1 MKMKLLSFALL
12 ISFLGS
18 PSANASTYTNTVD
31 FSLSNGSASVL
42 VMGDIVTNCP
52 VCALTSGPT
61 SDIVSFSFSVTG
73 SLTDSITGPS
83 SSSGPFVFGTSP
95 LSVSNGQVDYNPS
108 ASGFDQFMVYNSAMT
123 VTDQI
128 VFGQDY
134 IDVQTAADMSDDMFP
149 QTPIPATLPLFGA
162 GLALIGLLGW
172 RTKMKASFLSPILLR
187 S

>member
-1 MKMKLLSFALL
+1 MKMKLLSVALL
-12 ISFLGS
+12 TSFLGS

-31 FSLSNGSASVL
+31 FSLSDGSISVL
-42 VMGDIVTNCP
+42 VTGDIVTTCP
-52 VCALTSGPT
+52 VCALATDPT
-61 SDIVSFSFSVTG
+61 NYNIVSFSFSVTG
-73 SLTDSITGPS
+73 SLTDSISGPS
-83 SSSGPFVFGTSP
+83 SLSGPNVVSPSP

-108 ASGFDQFMVYNSAMT
+108 ASGFDQFMVYTSALV

-134 IDVQTAADMSDDMFP
+134 IDVQVGDTDIRFP

-162 GLALIGLLGW
+162 GLAFIGLLGW
-172 RTKMKASFLSPILLR
+172 RTKVKTCFVSPTLLP